1 MRLLQSSWFPVLL
14 GIIIIIVIL
23 SELLATSKKTYVRS
37 SHHIYDENEFWQAP
51 GEDEIPSDSKG
62 DLIRY
67 GKELIVHTSKYLGP
81 KGLVTHVSNNMNCQ
95 NCHIAAGTQNFA
107 NPFSAVSSTYPK
119 YRERSGRVE
128 SVEFRVNECL
138 QRSMNGGT
146 LDSQSLEMRA
156 MVAYLKW
163 ISKDVAA
170 GLKPKGA
177 GTEILP
183 YLARAADT
191 QKGKM
196 VYLNTCQ
203 RCHGVNGEGLITA
216 DSSAFTYPPLWG
228 ENSFNVSAG
237 MYQLSRLA
245 GFIKNNM
252 PFGVTLQNPQLTNEQ
267 AWDVA
272 AYISSQGRP
281 EKRFAYDWLNVAK
294 KPVDYPF
301 GPYADSFSK
310 EQHKYGPFLPIV
322 KK

>member
-1 MRLLQSSWFPVLL
+1 
-14 GIIIIIVIL
+14 
-23 SELLATSKKTYVRS
+23 
-37 SHHIYDENEFWQAP
+37 
-51 GEDEIPSDSKG
+51 
-62 DLIRY
+62 
-67 GKELIVHTSKYLGP
+67 
-81 KGLVTHVSNNMNCQ
+81 
-95 NCHIAAGTQNFA
+95 
-107 NPFSAVSSTYPK
+107 
-119 YRERSGRVE
+119 
-128 SVEFRVNECL
+128 
-138 QRSMNGGT
+138 MNGGT
-146 LDSQSLEMRA
+146 LDSQSLEMQA

-252 PFGVTLQNPQLTNEQ
+252 PFGVTWQNPQLTNEQ